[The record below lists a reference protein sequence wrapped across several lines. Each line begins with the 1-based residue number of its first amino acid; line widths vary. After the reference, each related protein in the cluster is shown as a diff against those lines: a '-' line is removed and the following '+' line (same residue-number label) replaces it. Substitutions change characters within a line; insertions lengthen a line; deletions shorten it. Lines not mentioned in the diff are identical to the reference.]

1 VEKHGKKMLK
11 NINRITLFLLLVNV
25 TPWAGAASISMQ
37 VDRDPVHIDESFQI
51 IFESKESVDGDPDFS
66 PIERDFTILNTGR
79 SSNTSIVNGKVTRAS
94 QWILTVMA
102 KKTGVLNVPAIR
114 FGRDRSQPGT
124 VNVTVT
130 GSGATHSQGD
140 IFLEVEI
147 MPEDP
152 YVQAQVIYTVRL
164 FRSVAINNASLSEP
178 QLSGG
183 DAVIEKLGED
193 KSYEA
198 RKAGIRYIVVERRYA
213 IFPQNSGDITIDP
226 VTFQGRIGRDSGFF
240 IDPFGPPPR
249 VVIKK
254 SNSIA
259 LNVKPVPQTFT
270 GKHWLPSRKLELQE
284 QWSVDPSA
292 IPEGEPVTRTLKI
305 TANELTASQ
314 LPDVGNHL
322 PEILKQYPDQPVMKD
337 TMDSHGMSGIREE
350 KIAVIPSQAG
360 EYILPEIKIPW
371 WNTKTDKMEYAVLPE
386 RTITILPT
394 ITTRGKSTA
403 VETELID
410 TDTTDNVN
418 TEMVDEPSQIGVEP
432 VANDYWKWI
441 SIALATGWC
450 LTLLLFWKTGGLHPE
465 STGPSKKQENVRRVV
480 SNLKHACQRNDP
492 VATKAHILKWSGM
505 VWPDSPPSSLG
516 QIEKRFTGLFSEQ
529 LRTLNQTLY
538 SSAQLEWNGSDF
550 FNSFTSARKEIE
562 KTENEEPTGL
572 EPLYKL

>member
-1 VEKHGKKMLK
+1 
-11 NINRITLFLLLVNV
+11 
-25 TPWAGAASISMQ
+25 
-37 VDRDPVHIDESFQI
+37 
-51 IFESKESVDGDPDFS
+51 
-66 PIERDFTILNTGR
+66 
-79 SSNTSIVNGKVTRAS
+79 
-94 QWILTVMA
+94 
-102 KKTGVLNVPAIR
+102 
-114 FGRDRSQPGT
+114 
-124 VNVTVT
+124 
-130 GSGATHSQGD
+130 
-140 IFLEVEI
+140 
-147 MPEDP
+147 
-152 YVQAQVIYTVRL
+152 VRL
-164 FRSVAINNASLSEP
+164 FRSVAISNASLSEP

-183 DAVIEKLGED
+183 YAVIEKLGED

-198 RKAGIRYIVVERRYA
+198 RKAGIRYIVVERQYA
-213 IFPQNSGDITIDP
+213 IFPQNSGNISIDP

-270 GKHWLPSRKLELQE
+270 GKHWLPLRKLELQE

-292 IPEGEPVTRTLKI
+292 LPEGEPATRTLKI
-305 TANELTASQ
+305 TAHELTASQ

-337 TMDSHGMSGIREE
+337 TMDSHGMTGIREE

-371 WNTKTDKMEYAVLPE
+371 WNTKTDKMEHAVLPE
-386 RTITILPT
+386 RTITVLPT
-394 ITTRGKSTA
+394 VTTKVKSST
-403 VETELID
+403 VETELVD

-418 TEMVDEPSQIGVEP
+418 TKMADEPPQMGVEP
-432 VANDYWKWI
+432 AANDYWKWI
-441 SIALATGWC
+441 SMVLATGWC
-450 LTLLLFWKTGGLHPE
+450 LTLLLFWKTGGRHLE
-465 STGPSKKQENVRRVV
+465 STGPSKKQENIRRVV

-516 QIEKRFTGLFSEQ
+516 QIEKRFTGPFSEQ
-529 LRTLNQTLY
+529 LRTLNQALY
-538 SSAQLEWNGSDF
+538 SSAQLDWNGSDF
-550 FNSFTSARKEIE
+550 FNSFTSARQEIE
-562 KTENEEPTGL
+562 KTVNEVPIGL